1 MGHAKRLETT
11 LIIPVAIAHIVH
23 CAFGQVDIISLTL
36 VLHISEL
43 LFKIRD
49 PIDRDM
55 GDFSL

>member
-1 MGHAKRLETT
+1 MVQAKRLETT
-11 LIIPVAIAHIVH
+11 LIIPVAIAQIVH
-23 CAFGQVDIISLTL
+23 CAFGQVDIIGLTL
-36 VLHISEL
+36 FLHISEP